1 MKLRILNNS
10 IRLRLSMSEVSEVS
24 TDNIVKG
31 EVKFSGGET
40 FKYFLKSLPDTY
52 VTDVKFDRES
62 LIISLPSSK
71 IFDWADSNQVSIKE
85 IQELPDGDNL
95 TILVE
100 KDFQCLTPRDEDESD
115 LFPHPEG
122 NDLNQ

>member
-1 MKLRILNNS
+1 
-10 IRLRLSMSEVSEVS
+10 MSEVSEVS

-71 IFDWADSNQVSIKE
+71 ILDWADSNQVSIKE

-100 KDFQCLTPRDEDESD
+100 KDF
-115 LFPHPEG
+115 
-122 NDLNQ
+122 